1 MQNGFECQQ
10 GIFRFSI
17 EGANAI
23 QVGGHGLTAG
33 VAWLQ
38 ERARFADQTLA
49 LPEPKPRWGL
59 QHKPR
64 LVQNLDQARA
74 ALVKKG
80 QRILQLDKKRW
91 GSGLIAEADQ
101 TQEVR
106 PEGSSEDRQVGVQ
119 AEGHLSGAGGHLA
132 LARHR
137 GNLMNQGA
145 ALLLVADRP

>member
-80 QRILQLDKKRW
+80 QRILQLDNFRKLRGFGW
-91 GSGLIAEADQ
+91 PGF
-101 TQEVR
+101 
-106 PEGSSEDRQVGVQ
+106 DRM
-119 AEGHLSGAGGHLA
+119 
-132 LARHR
+132 
-137 GNLMNQGA
+137 NLWRQDKGQRACA
-145 ALLLVADRP
+145 AAFL